1 MYMEMIELD
10 PENANIIQ
18 ATFRPLRSVST
29 FDYFPFHTCNCG
41 TEMWNTS
48 NGTNCFTY
56 QNWHQ
61 SFVNR

>member
-41 TEMWNTS
+41 TEMWNHK
-48 NGTNCFTY
+48 
-56 QNWHQ
+56 QRH
-61 SFVNR
+61 